1 MNVSQLKKIVLLLS
15 VVLVAYW
22 AAWGKAYFLSK
33 SYFDYAVEQEAA
45 GNYVIAL
52 KGMNKLELRIDEQYL
67 GGYQQVIESWEH
79 ALFGIRP
86 AFYEEA
92 LVAPGR
98 LIPQFADEDLQ
109 SFIDIY
115 VQLDS
120 KYVPEVAFAQLQR
133 ARQTGD
139 DELAAEMED
148 FLTQAFPYFDF
159 E

>member
-1 MNVSQLKKIVLLLS
+1 MSQYKKIAMLLA
-15 VVLVAYW
+15 VILVAYW

-45 GNYVIAL
+45 QNYVIAL
-52 KGMNKLELRIDEQYL
+52 KGMNKLEIRIDEEYL

-92 LVAPGR
+92 LVAPQR
-98 LIPQFADEDLQ
+98 VIPLLNNDDLQ
-109 SFIDIY
+109 VFIDIY

-120 KYVPEVAFAQLQR
+120 KYVPEVALMQLKRAQQ
-133 ARQTGD
+133 AGNE
-139 DELAAEMED
+139 ELAAEMKE
-148 FLTQAFPYFDF
+148 FLSQAFPEFKAN
-159 E
+159 

>member
-1 MNVSQLKKIVLLLS
+1 MAVSHLKKIVLLLS

-33 SYFDYAVEQEAA
+33 SYFDYAADQEAA

-52 KGMNKLELRIDEQYL
+52 KGMNKLELRIDEEYL
-67 GGYQQVIESWEH
+67 GGYQQVIEAWEN

-92 LVAPGR
+92 LVSPAR
-98 LIPQFADEDLQ
+98 LIPQFADADLQ
-109 SFIDIY
+109 AFIDIY

-120 KYVPEVAFAQLQR
+120 KYVPEVAYMQLQR
-133 ARQTGD
+133 ARLVGN